1 MTGGGGAA
9 WRGRA
14 SALKFISAGD
24 KALTGVY
31 VNDRPTDSSPSR
43 RKQQSGINGKHVD
56 GNDGELHRSPQLGRI
71 IIEDCLLFDVVN
83 IWNVPHN
90 GIIRQ
95 KGCDWRGDC
104 IYTAAMRTFSH
115 PLGRG

>member
-9 WRGRA
+9 WRGST

-31 VNDRPTDSSPSR
+31 VNDGPTDSSPSR

-95 KGCDWRGDC
+95 KAAIGGV
-104 IYTAAMRTFSH
+104 TAFTLRRCARFH
-115 PLGRG
+115 IH